1 MSRIGKLPV
10 KIPSGVTVTISD
22 HTVVVTSGKS
32 ELSRNLNPQM
42 RVSVKD
48 GLVVVERPSESKV
61 HRSLHG
67 LTRTLVWNMIEGVRK
82 GYEKQLELVGVGYR
96 ASRQGEALV
105 LNVGYSHPVRYP
117 VPKGI
122 TIDVPEPTRINIKG
136 ASKEEVGQVAAEVR
150 KIRPPEPYKGKGIL
164 YRGERI
170 RRKALKSPSSATG
183 AAAVGKSIAER
194 ALKSGIETVVFDRG
208 GFPYHGRIKALAEA
222 ARSAGLKF

>member
-10 KIPSGVTVTISD
+10 KIPSGVTVTVAD
-22 HTVVVTSGKS
+22 HTVSVKSGKS
-32 ELSRNLNPQM
+32 ELTRVLNPQM

-48 GLVVVERPSESKV
+48 GTVLVERPSESKE

-67 LTRTLVWNMIEGVRK
+67 LTRTLVWNMIEGVSK

-105 LNVGYSHPVRYP
+105 LNVGFSHPVRYP
-117 VPKGI
+117 VPQGI

-136 ASKEEVGQVAAEVR
+136 ASKEDVGQVAAEVR

-164 YRGERI
+164 YRGERV
-170 RRKALKSPSSATG
+170 RRKAGKTGKTAG
-183 AAAVGKSIAER
+183 AAK
-194 ALKSGIETVVFDRG
+194 
-208 GFPYHGRIKALAEA
+208 
-222 ARSAGLKF
+222 

>member
-10 KIPSGVTVTISD
+10 KIPTGVTVTVSD
-22 HTVVVTSGKS
+22 HSVSVKSGKS
-32 ELSRNLNPQM
+32 ELTRQLNPDM
-42 RVSVKD
+42 KVTVSGD
-48 GLVVVERPSESKV
+48 AVVIERPSESKL

-67 LTRTLVWNMIEGVRK
+67 LTRTLISNMIEGVGK

-96 ASRQGEALV
+96 ATRQGEALV

-117 VPKGI
+117 VPAGI

-136 ASKEEVGQVAAEVR
+136 ASKEDVGQVAAEVR

-170 RRKALKSPSSATG
+170 RRKAGKTGKTG
-183 AAAVGKSIAER
+183 AAA
-194 ALKSGIETVVFDRG
+194 G
-208 GFPYHGRIKALAEA
+208 G
-222 ARSAGLKF
+222 AR

>member
-10 KIPSGVTVTISD
+10 KIPRGVTVTVQD
-22 HTVVVTSGKS
+22 HTVSVKSGNA
-32 ELSRNLNPQM
+32 ELTRQLNPEM
-42 RVSVKD
+42 KVTVNGDS
-48 GLVVVERPSESKV
+48 VVVERPSESKT

-67 LTRTLVWNMIEGVRK
+67 LTRTLVWNMIEGVSK

-105 LNVGYSHPVRYP
+105 LNVGFSHQVRYP

-136 ASKEEVGQVAAEVR
+136 ANKEDVGQVAAEVR

-170 RRKALKSPSSATG
+170 RRKAGKTGKTG
-183 AAAVGKSIAER
+183 AGAG
-194 ALKSGIETVVFDRG
+194 
-208 GFPYHGRIKALAEA
+208 A
-222 ARSAGLKF
+222 AR

>member
-10 KIPSGVTVTISD
+10 KIPSGVTVTVAE
-22 HTVVVTSGKS
+22 HTVSVKSGKS
-32 ELSRNLNPQM
+32 ELTRVLNPSM

-48 GLVVVERPSESKV
+48 GAVVVERPSESKE

-67 LTRTLVWNMIEGVRK
+67 LTRTLVWNMIEGVSK

-105 LNVGYSHPVRYP
+105 LNVGFSHPVRYA
-117 VPKGI
+117 VPQGI

-136 ASKEEVGQVAAEVR
+136 ASKEDVGQVAAEVR

-170 RRKALKSPSSATG
+170 RRKAGKTGKTG
-183 AAAVGKSIAER
+183 AGAAK
-194 ALKSGIETVVFDRG
+194 
-208 GFPYHGRIKALAEA
+208 
-222 ARSAGLKF
+222 

>member
-10 KIPSGVTVTISD
+10 KIPTGVTVTVAD
-22 HTVVVTSGKS
+22 HTVSVKSAKS
-32 ELSRNLNPQM
+32 ELTRVLNSAM

-48 GLVVVERPSESKV
+48 GSVIVERPSESKD

-67 LTRTLVWNMIEGVRK
+67 LTRTLVWNMIEGVSK

-117 VPKGI
+117 VPQGI

-136 ASKEEVGQVAAEVR
+136 ASKEDVGQVAAEVR

-170 RRKALKSPSSATG
+170 RRKAGKTGKTG
-183 AAAVGKSIAER
+183 AGAAK
-194 ALKSGIETVVFDRG
+194 
-208 GFPYHGRIKALAEA
+208 
-222 ARSAGLKF
+222 

>member
-10 KIPSGVTVTISD
+10 KIPSGVTVTVSD

-32 ELSRNLNPQM
+32 ELSRILNPQM

-48 GLVVVERPSESKV
+48 GAVVAERPSESKL

-67 LTRTLVWNMIEGVRK
+67 LTRTLVWNMIEGVSK

-105 LNVGYSHPVRYP
+105 LNGGYSRPGRYP
-117 VPKGI
+117 VPRGI

-136 ASKEEVGQVAAEVR
+136 ASKEDVGQVAAEVR
-150 KIRPPEPYKGKGIL
+150 KIRPPEPYQGKGIL
-164 YRGERI
+164 YRGEPI
-170 RRKALKSPSSATG
+170 RRN
-183 AAAVGKSIAER
+183 
-194 ALKSGIETVVFDRG
+194 
-208 GFPYHGRIKALAEA
+208 
-222 ARSAGLKF
+222 AR

>member
-1 MSRIGKLPV
+1 MALCPVRKQPRRASVARSCVTFGDPMSRIGKLPV

-48 GLVVVERPSESKV
+48 GAVVVERPSESKL

-67 LTRTLVWNMIEGVRK
+67 LTRTLVWNMIEGVSK

-117 VPKGI
+117 VPQGI

-136 ASKEEVGQVAAEVR
+136 ASKEVVGQVAAEVR

-164 YRGERI
+164 YRGERV
-170 RRKALKSPSSATG
+170 RRKAGKTGKTATG
-183 AAAVGKSIAER
+183 ATK
-194 ALKSGIETVVFDRG
+194 
-208 GFPYHGRIKALAEA
+208 
-222 ARSAGLKF
+222 

>member
-10 KIPSGVTVTISD
+10 KIPSGVTVTVAD
-22 HTVVVTSGKS
+22 HILLVKSAKS
-32 ELSRNLNPQM
+32 ELTRTLNPQM
-42 RVSVKD
+42 RVTVKE
-48 GLVVVERPSESKV
+48 GTVVVERPSESKV

-67 LTRTLVWNMIEGVRK
+67 LTRTLVWNMIEGVSK

-96 ASRQGEALV
+96 ASRMGEALV

-117 VPKGI
+117 VPQGI

-136 ASKEEVGQVAAEVR
+136 ANKEVVGQVAAEVR

-170 RRKALKSPSSATG
+170 RRKAGKTGKTG
-183 AAAVGKSIAER
+183 AGAAK
-194 ALKSGIETVVFDRG
+194 
-208 GFPYHGRIKALAEA
+208 
-222 ARSAGLKF
+222 